1 MKPFHTDL
9 SITEEIQAVADF
21 LALKWEPVDNL
32 TGIVQSVQKAAFH
45 DGRAAIDGAEVGGFI
60 SDIMRRRAD
69 MLQGMMENPVE
80 KMFATMFDG
89 PTQVLIAFS
98 THARQLAEVGLNVDE
113 KWSYER
119 QVRAAQIR
127 VERNFPGLS
136 TALPAGWQ
144 EFKDKVKEGKE
155 NIDYSLAEDKLAF
168 AGSMLET
175 CRSLSLVEQLALHNL
190 QYGDEGQGR
199 TPQYALI
206 SAIYS
211 HFSNIQLKLIS
222 HELMSAI
229 DRMTDWDIPEHCF
242 RIPELK
248 ESDNIFAKLLI
259 SKVGEARQES
269 EFRQAVESK
278 LEFDAKPEE
287 ERNAIQQAN
296 RERMKSEMT
305 PTYWKAMDEQI
316 EREKA
321 SSLEELRQA
330 FGVLKEAEPESP
342 SL

>member
-1 MKPFHTDL
+1 MKPFRTDL

-32 TGIVQSVQKAAFH
+32 AAIVQSVQKAAFH

-69 MLQGMMENPVE
+69 MIQGMMDNPVE

-89 PTQVLIAFS
+89 PMQVLITLS
-98 THARQLAEVGLNVDE
+98 SHARQLAEVGLNVDG
-113 KWSYER
+113 KWDYER

-127 VERNFPGLS
+127 AERDFPGLA
-136 TALPAGWQ
+136 TAAPAGWQ
-144 EFKDKVKEGKE
+144 EFKNRVKDGKV
-155 NIDYSLAEDKLAF
+155 NIDYSLADEKVAF
-168 AGSMLET
+168 AGSMIET
-175 CRSLSLVEQLALHNL
+175 CRSLGLVEQLALHNL
-190 QYGDEGQGR
+190 QYGDEEQGR
-199 TPQYALI
+199 KPQYALI

-211 HFSNIQLKLIS
+211 HFSNIQLKMVS
-222 HELMSAI
+222 HELMVAI
-229 DRMTDWDIPEHCF
+229 DRMTDWDVPEHRF
-242 RIPELK
+242 GTPALND
-248 ESDNIFAKLLI
+248 SGNVFAKLLI

-287 ERNAIQQAN
+287 ERNAIQQTN
-296 RERMKSEMT
+296 RDRMKSEMT
-305 PTYWKAMDEQI
+305 PAYWKAMDEQI
-316 EREKA
+316 KREEA
-321 SSLEELRQA
+321 SALVDLREA
-330 FGVLKEAEPESP
+330 FGIRKFVEPESP